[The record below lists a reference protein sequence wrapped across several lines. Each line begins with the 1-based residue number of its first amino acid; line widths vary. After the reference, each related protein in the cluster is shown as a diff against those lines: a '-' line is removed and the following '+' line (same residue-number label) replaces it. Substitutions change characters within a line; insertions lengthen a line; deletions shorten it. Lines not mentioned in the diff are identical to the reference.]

1 MPRRSLAGTLVFML
15 CCSTTAFADPGD
27 LDPTFGSGGV
37 VIAPST
43 SQRIRARA
51 PTGWEVGGRRVSY
64 RLAEPVHGGPLRRDR
79 STRSRLRYRRRRR
92 DGARA
97 GSATARAVALQA
109 DGKIVVAGSCLNGP
123 SDAQFAVVRYEADGT
138 LDATFGTGGI
148 VIVGGP
154 TDENG
159 RGVAVQADG
168 KLVVVGRQWTGTQ
181 NIFVLARFETDGTLD
196 ATFGTGGWVTGPG
209 TEAEE
214 VLIQPDGKLV
224 VVGYKIVVNRDFAI
238 ARYETDGTLDA
249 GFGTGGMAT
258 TSMSFYHDQAFAL
271 VRQTDGGFVVGGW
284 TYTRANTDRSLV
296 LVRYD
301 SAGVLDAGF
310 GSGGVSAKVSG
321 ADFDI
326 PVGLVEQP
334 DGKLIMAAH
343 LFVSAVSNIAVVRWL
358 SDGTL

>member
-43 SQRIRARA
+43 SQGSALARQPDGKLVAVGYRIASPNRFMVARYDA
-51 PTGWEVGGRRVSY
+51 TGALDPGFGTGGV
-64 RLAEPVHGGPLRRDR
+64 AETALG
-79 STRSRLRYRRRRR
+79 
-92 DGARA
+92 A

-284 TYTRANTDRSLV
+284 TFTGRTPTAVSCWCVTTLRACSTRASARAACPRRSPG
-296 LVRYD
+296 RTSTSP
-301 SAGVLDAGF
+301 SASWNSRM
-310 GSGGVSAKVSG
+310 GSSSWRR
-321 ADFDI
+321 I
-326 PVGLVEQP
+326 C
-334 DGKLIMAAH
+334 
-343 LFVSAVSNIAVVRWL
+343 S
-358 SDGTL
+358 